1 MTPFILLGMATR
13 RAYIEHVSTIAHIT
27 AEELLRLNLP
37 NKRTE
42 LIRGQLV
49 VREPAGALHGSVAM
63 RIGTHIYQFVES
75 NHLGRVYATD
85 TGFKIEAGP
94 DTVRAPD
101 VAYISTA
108 RLPKKELLGYPSWA
122 PD

>member
-1 MTPFILLGMATR
+1 MTPSILLGMVTG
-13 RAYIEHVSTIAHIT
+13 RAYIEHVSPIAHIT

-63 RIGTHIYQFVES
+63 RIGVRIGYYVEA

-85 TGFKIEAGP
+85 TGFKIESGP

-101 VAYISTA
+101 VAFISTA
-108 RLPKKELLGYPSWA
+108 R
-122 PD
+122 